1 MSSDGYEARL
11 LTYLQSGGDQIR
23 ISSPFLN
30 GQASVRN
37 PQNAVNSEF
46 VKILLES

>member
-1 MSSDGYEARL
+1 MIYLSQWITSSDGYEARL

-30 GQASVRN
+30 GQATVRN
-37 PQNAVNSEF
+37 P
-46 VKILLES
+46 KMW